1 MYLTLLNQYSCELQA
16 AILLSICLG
25 TFFIGALLIYL
36 VTLSQRRRKK
46 GNVDEEN
53 LRKLLRFK
61 NSLWLL
67 KSAKATL
74 AGKNAFGRFLAI
86 ASNDLFTTWM
96 SLYSLIDHCTIL
108 STFSTFITGRYHF
121 MLGFLYFVRLTKIP
135 ESLVLLRII
144 NHERSIR
151 IVDLIF
157 KLLAAWT
164 VIAGIAFVVSY
175 INNDNHSFMSYFV
188 SQFDNNKS

>member
-16 AILLSICLG
+16 VILLSICLG

-74 AGKNAFGRFLAI
+74 AGKNAFGRFLVC
-86 ASNDLFTTWM
+86 L
-96 SLYSLIDHCTIL
+96 
-108 STFSTFITGRYHF
+108 
-121 MLGFLYFVRLTKIP
+121 
-135 ESLVLLRII
+135 
-144 NHERSIR
+144 
-151 IVDLIF
+151 
-157 KLLAAWT
+157 
-164 VIAGIAFVVSY
+164 
-175 INNDNHSFMSYFV
+175 
-188 SQFDNNKS
+188 

>member
-1 MYLTLLNQYSCELQA
+1 MNYCY
-16 AILLSICLG
+16 
-25 TFFIGALLIYL
+25 LLIILIIFSSPPFFFLL
-36 VTLSQRRRKK
+36 V
-46 GNVDEEN
+46 
-53 LRKLLRFK
+53 
-61 NSLWLL
+61 
-67 KSAKATL
+67 
-74 AGKNAFGRFLAI
+74 
-86 ASNDLFTTWM
+86 
-96 SLYSLIDHCTIL
+96 
-108 STFSTFITGRYHF
+108 
-121 MLGFLYFVRLTKIP
+121 LGFLYFARLTKIP